1 MVPPPASANPL
12 PARTQSAEA
21 VAPAALEEAADGHE
35 GSSKLPAV
43 KQQPIPQ
50 LPPSR
55 TQLLPQ
61 HAQAHPTA
69 TATPPTA
76 PMPTAT
82 RPTAPM
88 PTQSSVL
95 APATALRK
103 PTKVKRAPAAPL
115 IIYPDT
121 PVEEKER
128 ILALA
133 RAQLAA
139 DDAAHKAQEE
149 AALKAHMEAQAA
161 SKREEEERTRA
172 VAEACIGAKVE
183 DKAALAQEEADEKKA
198 KQERLRERLEAE
210 LVAVQSARAG
220 VGAVMAPSAV
230 PGFSKGA
237 TKAGEDEKVVRD
249 TSVDEDESYQ
259 DSEAV
264 STCEENVLC
273 RRPGRESATAE
284 REGGGLQ
291 GHAAAE
297 GRERE
302 GLPAHVL
309 QHMSAMM
316 VLGRAF
322 EPQGPEPCFAR
333 AAR

>member
-1 MVPPPASANPL
+1 VPAA
-12 PARTQSAEA
+12 QEEA
-21 VAPAALEEAADGHE
+21 VDENE

-43 KQQPIPQ
+43 KQQPIPEF
-50 LPPSR
+50 PSSR
-55 TQLLPQ
+55 TQLFPQ
-61 HAQAHPTA
+61 HAQAHPTTTATPA
-69 TATPPTA
+69 TATPPTV
-76 PMPTAT
+76 PML
-82 RPTAPM
+82 
-88 PTQSSVL
+88 TQSSAP

-133 RAQLAA
+133 RAQLKA
-139 DDAAHKAQEE
+139 DDAAYKAQEE
-149 AALKAHMEAQAA
+149 AALKVHMEAQAA
-161 SKREEEERTRA
+161 KREEEERTRA

-183 DKAALAQEEADEKKA
+183 DKTASAQEEPDEKKA

-220 VGAVMAPSAV
+220 VGAAMAAFAV
-230 PGFSKGA
+230 PGCSKGVA
-237 TKAGEDEKVVRD
+237 KAWEGQEAVRD
-249 TSVDEDESYQ
+249 TAMDEDE
-259 DSEAV
+259 DSEAA
-264 STCEENVLC
+264 STWEDNVMC
-273 RRPGRESATAE
+273 RRPGRESATDL

-291 GHAAAE
+291 EHAAA
-297 GRERE
+297 E

-322 EPQGPEPCFAR
+322 EPQGPAPCIAR